1 MFPAF
6 IFSPANFKLYFLI
19 ICVYFNNLF
28 LIAPGTKQNKQIIP
42 NTPKET
48 FLGMCFCLN
57 QMKMMRVTR
66 VAK

>member
-1 MFPAF
+1 MFPAS
-6 IFSPANFKLYFLI
+6 IFSPVSFKLFLI

-28 LIAPGTKQNKQIIP
+28 LIASGTKQNKKIVP

-48 FLGMCFCLN
+48 FLGMCFGLN
-57 QMKMMRVTR
+57 QMKIVRVIQ

>member
-1 MFPAF
+1 MFPAS
-6 IFSPANFKLYFLI
+6 IFSPVRFKLFLI

-28 LIAPGTKQNKQIIP
+28 LIAPGTKQNKKIVP

-48 FLGMCFCLN
+48 FLGMCFWLN
-57 QMKMMRVTR
+57 QMKIVRVIQ

>member
-6 IFSPANFKLYFLI
+6 IFSSVSFKLYFLI

-28 LIAPGTKQNKQIIP
+28 LIAPGTKQNKKIVP

-48 FLGMCFCLN
+48 FLKCVSG
-57 QMKMMRVTR
+57 
-66 VAK
+66 